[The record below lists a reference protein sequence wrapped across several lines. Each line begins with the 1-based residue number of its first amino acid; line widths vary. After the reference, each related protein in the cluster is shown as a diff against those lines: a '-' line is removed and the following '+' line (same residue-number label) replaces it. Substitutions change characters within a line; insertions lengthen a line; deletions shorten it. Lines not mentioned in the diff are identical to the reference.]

1 MNISFNYNR
10 EKDIWC
16 LLNKGKSSN
25 NSQSPTK
32 VYEQMVATKGENLT
46 NGTVSTFIEKYISE
60 NNIDLQ
66 EYIGKYQKDWDE
78 VKEEYTKRAEAIFK
92 VRLPK
97 DVTAYLTV
105 NNRCPY
111 NIEENYFF
119 VSVPATSVCRTAM
132 HELFHFY
139 TWYAFVEKLTNQG
152 VSKEK
157 YNDIKESLTVILN
170 TDFSDLMNGA
180 VDGGYPQHQEMREEI
195 KRLWLENKD
204 VTKVVEDVLKIKL

>member
-1 MNISFNYNR
+1 MNVNFTYNQ

-16 LLNKGKSSN
+16 LFNKGKSSN

-32 VYEQMVATKGENLT
+32 VYEQLVAVNGENLT
-46 NGTVSTFIEKYISE
+46 AETASDFIEKYLSE

-66 EYIGKYQKDWDE
+66 EYIAKYQKDWDE
-78 VKEEYTKRAEAIFK
+78 VKEEYTKRAEEIFK
-92 VRLPK
+92 VKLPQ
-97 DVTAYLTV
+97 DITAYLTI

-119 VSVPATSVCRTAM
+119 VSVPSTSVRRTVM

-139 TWYAFVEKLTNQG
+139 TWYAFGKKLINQG

-170 TDFSDLMNGA
+170 TDFSDLLNGA
-180 VDGGYPQHQEMREEI
+180 IDSGYPQHQEMRAEI
-195 KRLWLENKD
+195 TKLWSANKNMA
-204 VTKVVEDVLKIKL
+204 KVVEVLR